1 MDILRLRADLHNH
14 SCLSPCAD
22 LSMSPR
28 LMARTSKARGIDI
41 LALTDHNAS
50 LNCPAFAIACA
61 AEGIIPL
68 FGMEMSSAEEVHCL
82 ALFATPREALAFGAD
97 IEALLPDLP
106 WDPAAFGD
114 QAVVDE
120 NDNVLELYG
129 GWLGAALEADLDSLA
144 ARAKKAKAVII
155 PAHVDRGM
163 FSVYSQLGFLPPGPW
178 DAVESMAEPPPEL
191 CGGSVA
197 ISGSDAHFPEHL
209 GRRPFV
215 AGIDAVRVGEIR
227 HALELY
233 SKAIEEAKPGAEDE
247 EYGGYAGLLADPRL
261 DLYPEAEARRFFEEL
276 RKALRS
282 GETVP
287 TRPNAERKQ

>member
-1 MDILRLRADLHNH
+1 MGFLRLRADLHNH

-22 LSMSPR
+22 LSMSPI
-28 LMARTSKARGIDI
+28 LMARTAKARGIDI
-41 LALTDHNAS
+41 LALTDHNAT

-61 AEGIIPL
+61 SEGIIPL

-82 ALFATPREALAFGAD
+82 ALFATPRDALAFGAAV
-97 IEALLPDLP
+97 ESLLPSLP

-120 NDNVLELYG
+120 NDTVLELYD
-129 GWLGAALEADLDSLA
+129 GWLGAALEADLDTLA
-144 ARAKKAKAVII
+144 EKAHDAGALII

-178 DAVESMAEPPPEL
+178 DAVESLGTPPPQL
-191 CGGSVA
+191 HGGNSA

-209 GRRPFV
+209 GRRPFL
-215 AGIDAVRVGEIR
+215 ADIEAACALALRA
-227 HALELY
+227 ALEVFR
-233 SKAIEEAKPGAEDE
+233 KNVAQAKNVPEAE

-282 GETVP
+282 GKLTP
-287 TRPNAERKQ
+287 TRPS